1 MRKYA
6 NEISRI
12 YAYFSL
18 LLWENGGKLNVI
30 LLLFIFCKI
39 QIMKK
44 KKTITHHLY

>member
-1 MRKYA
+1 MRIYA

-18 LLWENGGKLNVI
+18 LLCGNGGKLNVI

-44 KKTITHHLY
+44 TTFTHHLY